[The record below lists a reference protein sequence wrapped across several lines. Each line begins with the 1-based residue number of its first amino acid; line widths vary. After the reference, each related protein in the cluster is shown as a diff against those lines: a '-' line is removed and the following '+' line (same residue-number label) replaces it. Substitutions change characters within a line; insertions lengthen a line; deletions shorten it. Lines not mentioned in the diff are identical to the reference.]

1 MIKVGVVGVG
11 NMGRHHARVYYE
23 LSKEGHGVKLV
34 GVVDKDPARARAVA
48 EAYGTKAYTDHR
60 NLVKEGIDAVSIAVP
75 TKLHRNITLDFI
87 RSNVHVLVEK
97 PIATT
102 YSEAVEMA
110 EEAKKFG
117 VILMVG
123 HIERFN
129 PAVQKLK
136 ELIDRGM
143 LGRPLVL
150 TARRVGPMPPQ
161 IKDVEV
167 TLDLAIHDIDVIRY
181 VTDREIRR
189 VIVKGGSAL
198 HPMNY
203 DDYAVVLMELG
214 GGVIGVVEANWL
226 TPYKLRKLYVTGDKA
241 IAELDYMQQTLL
253 IHDKEFAIDVKIEK
267 SEPLKNELKHFL
279 ECIIEGKKPL
289 INGEEAANLMKIIE
303 EALNQVKAF

>member
-34 GVVDKDPARARAVA
+34 GVVDKDLARARAVA

-303 EALNQVKAF
+303 EALNQVRAF